1 MPTSPTRNTRSRATP
16 AKNRRGASPPAS
28 HLVGD
33 DLEWTPLQL
42 DSTDVPETSRIPLFY
57 LDDEEFTIEIPFPVN
72 LSLVYLKMAREQG
85 ENIATGWLVEQ
96 VLGAEAYEAL
106 MNYKGLKASHLK
118 KIGHLVSNLALG
130 AVEDPKD
137 NSGSGTRK

>member
-1 MPTSPTRNTRSRATP
+1 MAATRNSRTGNSRPPTRRRSAEAGRT
-16 AKNRRGASPPAS
+16 

-42 DSTDVPETSRIPLFY
+42 SSEEVPETTRMPLFY
-57 LDDEEFTIEIPFPVN
+57 LDDKQYDITMPFPVN
-72 LSLVYLKMAREQG
+72 LSLQYLRMARTEG
-85 ENIATGWLVEQ
+85 ENIATGWLMEQ
-96 VLGAEAYEAL
+96 VLGVETFEAL

-137 NSGSGTRK
+137 NSEGDTLR